1 MSVLEKASLV
11 LIPSGYKEDVL
22 YSQVPNTSAGDFTF
36 TRASTGTRVNSDGY
50 IEEVPWN
57 LINYSEDFS
66 QSSWSKVG
74 TTVIGGFP
82 SPNGPTNAYKLVE
95 DTSSGAHYLAFVNI
109 SAKSGSYY
117 TSSAFFKKGE
127 SNFIQL
133 LFSSSSHAGGN
144 HANFDLQNGVV
155 GNVSDGVA
163 EIESIGE
170 YYRCSYTSQA
180 TASTTTNVFFWK
192 VQSATSSRAESYSGD
207 GTSGV
212 YVWGAQAVK
221 GNAPKPYIKTTDRLD
236 IPRLDYSGGATC
248 PTLLLEPQRTNK
260 SNNSEDFT
268 VTGYVKNNV
277 TVTANQI
284 TSPDN
289 TQTADQLDFG
299 SGSGFF
305 YENVT
310 TITAAS
316 TYSVFV
322 KYIDYQYIQI
332 IGTGDVNHY
341 ANFDIENGIVGNTG
355 SASTASIE
363 DYGNGWYR
371 CIINYNSGTFAGGA
385 ILYKVASLTAGWA
398 SGGGDAGSFYFWGN
412 QMELGT
418 FHTSYIP
425 STSGT
430 STTRTLESGIVTS
443 ATSLIG
449 QTEGTLYSEFDLTE
463 DNNFTFVEINLG
475 NSTSNRILA
484 YRNGSYI
491 QFIVQSGGV
500 VEINNPTLVTFLDI
514 NKIAVTYQTD
524 DFKIYLNGSL
534 VKTYTSG
541 NIPSGFDTIDLQ
553 DNNLQGRKQGIKS
566 LAIFKEIL
574 TDDEL
579 VVLTGGTVVDTYNWI
594 DSDLNEII
602 TSDGDNLIFT

>member
-1 MSVLEKASLV
+1 M
-11 LIPSGYKEDVL
+11 IPSGYKEDKL
-22 YSQVPNTSAGDFTF
+22 YSVKPRNGDGDFTF
-36 TRASTGTRVNSDGY
+36 TRASTGTRVNADGY

-57 LINYSEDFS
+57 KAQYSQDFANAY
-66 QSSWSKVG
+66 WSKQCDINSDTQTSPIGSNDADEIVETTTQTYQYWYRQISLNVG
-74 TTVIGGFP
+74 VEQTYSVYVKYIDCQYFQLTAYNGGV
-82 SPNGPTNAYKLVE
+82 Y
-95 DTSSGAHYLAFVNI
+95 
-109 SAKSGSYY
+109 GS
-117 TSSAFFKKGE
+117 
-127 SNFIQL
+127 
-133 LFSSSSHAGGN
+133 
-144 HANFDLQNGVV
+144 ANFDLVNKTYNTAAHSSGLYEVV
-155 GNVSDGVA
+155 SANLEELENDWMRVSMTFKSLSSTSPYIALCMNNNSSAGY
-163 EIESIGE
+163 IP
-170 YYRCSYTSQA
+170 YYT
-180 TASTTTNVFFWK
+180 
-192 VQSATSSRAESYSGD
+192 
-207 GTSGV
+207 GTSLKTAI
-212 YVWGAQAVK
+212 WGFQWNS
-221 GNAPKPYIKTTDRLD
+221 GSTKPYIKTTDRLD
-236 IPRLDYSGGATC
+236 IPRLDYSGGATN

-260 SNNSEDFT
+260 SYNSEDWT
-268 VTGYVKNNV
+268 VTGYIKNNV
-277 TVTANQI
+277 TVTANQT

-332 IGTGDVNHY
+332 MGTGDVDHY
-341 ANFDIENGIVGNTG
+341 ANFDIQNGIVGNTG
-355 SASTASIE
+355 SESTASIE

-385 ILYKVASLTAGWA
+385 RVYKTTSLTAGWA

-425 STSGT
+425 TSGT
-430 STTRTLESGIVTS
+430 SVTRNLESGIITS
-443 ATSLIG
+443 ATDLIG
-449 QTEGTLYSEFDLTE
+449 QTQGTLYSEFDLTE
-463 DNNFTFVEINLG
+463 DNNFTIVEINLS

-484 YRNGSYI
+484 YRNASYI
-491 QFIVQSGGV
+491 QFIVQVGGV
-500 VEINNPTLVTFLDI
+500 IEINNPTLVTFLDT

-553 DNNLQGRKQGIKS
+553 DNNLQGRKQGVKS
-566 LAIFKEIL
+566 LILFKEIL
-574 TDDEL
+574 TNDEL
-579 VVLTGGTVVDTYNWI
+579 EELTTI
-594 DSDLNEII
+594 
-602 TSDGDNLIFT
+602 